1 MDALIDGLGWIRDA
15 GKWRDLDRK
24 FSLGSLLPKNL
35 HKFWRYTGSF
45 TMPPCEEVVTWT
57 VLEDTVGISERQVET
72 NIVGCDHRNRMVAIA
87 ANNEKDTPPTL
98 PLPTANL
105 GSYTQLPTYP
115 GRLSAV

>member
-72 NIVGCDHRNRMVAIA
+72 YIGLFSYFCMND
-87 ANNEKDTPPTL
+87 KKYLSTPWKIWGL
-98 PLPTANL
+98 EE
-105 GSYTQLPTYP
+105 YIMYK
-115 GRLSAV
+115 LSH